1 MADSRFYSK
10 LRSYSLKELADLVG
24 ATVPHSQES
33 LVVEDL
39 SSLEKATS
47 KDIAFIN
54 RKEFLG
60 LLTETKAGVC
70 IVTQEFLD
78 QVPLCSI
85 PLVTKDPQVAFARI
99 AQSFYPEA
107 HHAGPLGETPQ
118 HAAIHDTVQVGP
130 NTHIGEGV
138 EIGAHTKIGAG
149 VTIGSGVKIGNYCQ
163 IYDQV
168 TITHTILGDY
178 AEIHS
183 GARIGQPGFGFAVD
197 QGKMI
202 DIPQLGRV
210 IIHDH
215 VRIGA
220 NTAID
225 RGAMQDTVI
234 GPWCRIDNLVQI
246 AHNVTLGAG
255 CIIVAQVGIAGST
268 EIGDYSILAG
278 QVGVKDHLK
287 IGKGV
292 KVAAQSGLGK
302 DLEDGAVVGG
312 CPAIP
317 IQDWHRQ
324 TIALSRLIK
333 RKD

>member
-10 LRSYSLKELADLVG
+10 LRPHSLKELADLIG
-24 ATVPHSQES
+24 ATVTPSQETIMM
-33 LVVEDL
+33 EDL
-39 SSLEKATS
+39 SSLDEATPR
-47 KDIAFIN
+47 DIVFLN
-54 RKEFLG
+54 RKEFLH
-60 LLTETKAGVC
+60 LLKKTEAGVC
-70 IVTQEFLD
+70 IISQEFLD
-78 QVPLCSI
+78 QIPSSVI
-85 PLVTKDPQVAFARI
+85 PLVTKDPQVAFAKI
-99 AQSFYPEA
+99 AQAFYPEA
-107 HHAGPLGETPQ
+107 HHTSLFGHAPQ
-118 HAAIHDTVQVGP
+118 NTKIHDTAKIGP
-130 NTHIGEGV
+130 NVHIGDGV
-138 EIGAHTKIGAG
+138 EIGAHTNIGGSVSIGAG
-149 VTIGSGVKIGNYCQ
+149 VKIGSYCQ
-163 IYDQV
+163 IYDHV

-183 GARIGQPGFGFAVD
+183 GARIGQPGFGFSVD

-220 NTAID
+220 NTSID

-246 AHNVTLGAG
+246 AHNVTLGTG
-255 CIIVAQVGIAGST
+255 CIIVSQVGIAGSV
-268 EIGDYSILAG
+268 EIGVYSILAG

-312 CPAIP
+312 CPAVP

>member
-10 LRSYSLKELADLVG
+10 SGPYSLKDLASLIGV
-24 ATVPHSQES
+24 TVTSSQEKIM
-33 LVVEDL
+33 LEDL
-39 SSLEKATS
+39 ASLDKATS
-47 KDIAFIN
+47 RDIVFFN
-54 RKEFLG
+54 RKEFLNI
-60 LLTETKAGVC
+60 LKKTEAGAC

-78 QVPLCSI
+78 HVPDSVI
-85 PLVTKDPQVAFARI
+85 PLVTKDPQVSFAKI
-99 AQSFYPEA
+99 SQAFYPEA
-107 HHAGPLGETPQ
+107 HHVSLFRENPKNTK
-118 HAAIHDTVQVGP
+118 IHDTVQIGP
-130 NTHIGEGV
+130 NVHMGDGV

-149 VTIGSGVKIGNYCQ
+149 VSIGAGVKIGKGCQ

-168 TITHTILGDY
+168 TITHTIIGDY

-183 GARIGQPGFGFAVD
+183 GARIGQPGFGFAID
-197 QGKMI
+197 QGKMM

-210 IIHDH
+210 IIQDH

-220 NTAID
+220 NTVID
-225 RGAMQDTVI
+225 RGALQDTVI
-234 GPWCRIDNLVQI
+234 GSWCRIDNLVQI
-246 AHNVTLGAG
+246 AHNVTLGTG
-255 CIIVAQVGIAGST
+255 CIIVSQVGIAGSV
-268 EIGDYSILAG
+268 EVGDYSILAG

-292 KVAAQSGLGK
+292 KVAAQSGLSK

-312 CPAIP
+312 YPAVP